1 MNIDVTGV
9 FQQNWDAIH
18 ELNPDGSRKYKYIL
32 NIGSSRSSK
41 TYSLIDCYDLYARGN
56 RNKRMTVWRSTKKDC
71 KDTVMDDYLKRLVS
85 TDRFERYRFNKTESV
100 YLYGNNSKIEFRGA
114 DEDGAHGLT
123 QDCAWLNEP
132 YEIPAETF
140 HQIDQRTSDF
150 VFIDLNPKQ
159 NHWSDDLLTNPRTYI
174 IHSTFRDNPFCP
186 PEQKAKILSY
196 DPENEI
202 NVKNKTANLFRWQ
215 VYGLGI
221 KGEVEGKVFSN
232 YEVIEEIP
240 LSAKPYGKGFD
251 YGYSMDPTAIIG
263 LYEWPEMDR
272 DGARAVILD
281 EIVYATGLQPTP
293 LNTTMRK
300 ALMNPNDLIIGD
312 RTAQLM
318 MDELYDRGWVNI
330 HAAKGD
336 NSIDYGISKM
346 QELRIYITA
355 RSKNL
360 IYEFD
365 NYKNQKDK
373 FGKYIN
379 TPEKNQQDHG
389 IDGSRYIITDWVTRK
404 AFFVV

>member
-1 MNIDVTGV
+1 MIHG
-9 FQQNWDAIH
+9 FQH
-18 ELNPDGSRKYKYIL
+18 LE
-32 NIGSSRSSK
+32 
-41 TYSLIDCYDLYARGN
+41 DLGH
-56 RNKRMTVWRSTKKDC
+56 
-71 KDTVMDDYLKRLVS
+71 
-85 TDRFERYRFNKTESV
+85 
-100 YLYGNNSKIEFRGA
+100 G
-114 DEDGAHGLT
+114 EDGAHGLT